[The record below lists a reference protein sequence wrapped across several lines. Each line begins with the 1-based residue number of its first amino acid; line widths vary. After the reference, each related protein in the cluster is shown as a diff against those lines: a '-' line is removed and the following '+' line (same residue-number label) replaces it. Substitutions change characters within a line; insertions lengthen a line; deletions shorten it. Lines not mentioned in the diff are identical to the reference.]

1 MTKRKVGIIG
11 CGRIFAMHA
20 LPIENRSDL
29 ELIAVCD
36 IKADRAEA
44 AAKEHNCASYTDYTE
59 MFEQE
64 ELDVIHICLPH
75 HLHHPVTLDA
85 AKRKIHVLTE
95 KPMAIHYDDAVE
107 MVDVAKEND
116 VTLGVIFQTRYNPAS
131 QLIKHT
137 IASGELGAVK
147 AARFSLAWDRSDEY
161 YSESDWKG
169 TWEKEGGGVIIDQAI
184 HGMDLMS
191 WFVDGEIEY
200 IDASISNRAHA
211 KIEVEDAAEGVIK
224 YTNGVVTAFHA
235 INYYSHDAPIEIE
248 IDCEKGLV
256 QMVADKATIAF
267 HDGRTLIADNNPLE
281 EFEYSSGAKN
291 YWGISHIKQINN
303 FYDSLNK
310 GVQPDITG
318 ETALKTQKMINKIY
332 ESGKKKERV
341 FL

>member
-1 MTKRKVGIIG
+1 MTKHKVGIIG
-11 CGRIFAMHA
+11 CGRIFAMHS
-20 LPIENRSDL
+20 LPIENRDDL
-29 ELIAVCD
+29 DLVAVCD
-36 IKADRAEA
+36 IKEDRAET
-44 AAKEHNCASYTDYTE
+44 AAKDHNCASYTDYKE
-59 MFEQE
+59 MLDKED
-64 ELDVIHICLPH
+64 LDVIHICLPH
-75 HLHHPVTLDA
+75 HLHHPVTLEA

-95 KPMAIHYDDAVE
+95 KPMAINYEDAVE

-137 IASGELGAVK
+137 ISSGELGPVK
-147 AARFSLAWDRSDEY
+147 AARFTLAWDRSDEY

-169 TWEKEGGGVIIDQAI
+169 TWDKEGGGVIIDQAI

-191 WFVDGEIEY
+191 WFVDDEIEY

-224 YTNGVVTAFHA
+224 YRNGVVTAFNA

-248 IDCEKGLV
+248 VDCENGLV
-256 QMVADKATIAF
+256 KMVADKATIEF

-281 EFEYSSGAKN
+281 EFDYTTGAKN
-291 YWGISHIKQINN
+291 YWGVSHVKQIND
-303 FYDSLNK
+303 FYDSLNEGK
-310 GVQPDITG
+310 QPEITG
-318 ETALKTQKMINKIY
+318 ATALKTQEMIMKIY

-341 FL
+341 FF